1 MRSWRRRPSIAGAVV
16 VGAAAIALSL
26 GGSAAATPQKVLG
39 SRSSSATATS
49 RIVFAANQLPR
60 WNGEVFRVTS
70 SGRRIDLSRSP
81 APDEAAALS
90 PDGRFVAFVSGRGG
104 AWAAYVVGTD
114 GSGLHRISS
123 PLLPF
128 VPNEDP
134 QPQVVWAANSLD
146 LAVEVS
152 GQTTSTL
159 YIGARTGILRAVAHD
174 AAIPLAW
181 SPDSRLLA
189 YSSTVGSV
197 VVLSATGMRLW
208 SVGGAL
214 IGNPWSADDRL
225 AVAGNSYNSRTVTVY
240 DRAGHRVGRFVGE
253 YPAWS
258 PDGTLLASFSTFAL
272 QIRRDGVGAPVLRWP
287 AHPSQLQ
294 WVSATKLRFFAAN
307 GWVGVDVGHDR
318 VWPLGPLAQNFNSA
332 VSANGRIVAEQQSVN
347 GSKLLLSTVASTA
360 TTTIATGPYCP
371 DNEDFSDLAFLPQGQ
386 GLIYQ
391 TSCISP
397 SADIYSISP
406 DGSDLRQITNTPT
419 DEMEPS
425 ISPDGQTIVYAQ
437 QQAAGK
443 CEGCPQT
450 LWRVPINGGRP
461 QQLTSHTYNDA
472 APFDQNPTWSPD
484 GSEIAF
490 QSSGANVQPH
500 LFEIP
505 AAGGAPR
512 SLNVKGA
519 ALPEWGTRV
528 IAYADWSVPHLAV
541 RTLNP
546 ATGAIHTVATGGNTD
561 VQALA
566 WSGTGRLAYLYID
579 QHDSHALVA
588 IVGSKAKPLDLSP
601 HLPANSQIAGL
612 AWSPDGTT
620 FAFAATDANGIGE
633 IYTIA
638 TDGTDLRQLT
648 TNIGAVYNVGYES
661 TISWR

>member
-1 MRSWRRRPSIAGAVV
+1 M
-16 VGAAAIALSL
+16 
-26 GGSAAATPQKVLG
+26 
-39 SRSSSATATS
+39 
-49 RIVFAANQLPR
+49 
-60 WNGEVFRVTS
+60 
-70 SGRRIDLSRSP
+70 
-81 APDEAAALS
+81 
-90 PDGRFVAFVSGRGG
+90 
-104 AWAAYVVGTD
+104 
-114 GSGLHRISS
+114 
-123 PLLPF
+123 
-128 VPNEDP
+128 
-134 QPQVVWAANSLD
+134 
-146 LAVEVS
+146 
-152 GQTTSTL
+152 
-159 YIGARTGILRAVAHD
+159 
-174 AAIPLAW
+174 
-181 SPDSRLLA
+181 
-189 YSSTVGSV
+189 
-197 VVLSATGMRLW
+197 
-208 SVGGAL
+208 
-214 IGNPWSADDRL
+214 
-225 AVAGNSYNSRTVTVY
+225 
-240 DRAGHRVGRFVGE
+240 
-253 YPAWS
+253 
-258 PDGTLLASFSTFAL
+258 
-272 QIRRDGVGAPVLRWP
+272 
-287 AHPSQLQ
+287 
-294 WVSATKLRFFAAN
+294 
-307 GWVGVDVGHDR
+307 
-318 VWPLGPLAQNFNSA
+318 
-332 VSANGRIVAEQQSVN
+332 
-347 GSKLLLSTVASTA
+347 
-360 TTTIATGPYCP
+360 TTIATGPYCP
-371 DNEDFSDLAFLPQGQ
+371 DNEDFSDLAFIPHNQ

-461 QQLTSHTYNDA
+461 QQLTNHTYSDA

-484 GSEIAF
+484 GSVIAF

-505 AAGGAPR
+505 AAGGAPH

-519 ALPEWGTRV
+519 ALPEWGKRA

-546 ATGAIHTVATGGNTD
+546 ATGVIQTVARGGNTD

-566 WSGTGRLAYLYID
+566 WSGTGRLAYLYYD
-579 QHDSHALVA
+579 QSDNRALVA
-588 IVGSKAKPLDLSP
+588 IVGSNAKPLDLGA
-601 HLPANSQIAGL
+601 HLPAHSQVAGL

-638 TDGTDLRQLT
+638 TDGSDLRQLT